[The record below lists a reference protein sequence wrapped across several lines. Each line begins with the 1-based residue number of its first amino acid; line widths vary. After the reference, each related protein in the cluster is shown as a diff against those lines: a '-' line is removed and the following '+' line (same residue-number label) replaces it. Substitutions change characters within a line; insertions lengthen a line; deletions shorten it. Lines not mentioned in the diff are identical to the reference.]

1 MWRTVSNGLERIYT
15 WSGYGAGALLVF
27 MCALI
32 FYSVQARL
40 FGLYL
45 GGVNDLAGYVMATS
59 TFMALSY
66 TFRSNGHIRVG
77 LVIQRFTGTTRRGF
91 EVLCLAIMA
100 AVIWFFAF
108 YMGRLAYF
116 SFIYGERSEGADAT
130 PLWIPQTPVA
140 LGSLLFAIAVTH
152 SLIQAVFD
160 YDAIN
165 PETSGGEGVN
175 EV

>member
-1 MWRTVSNGLERIYT
+1 MWRRISKGLDSVYT
-15 WSGYGAGALLVF
+15 FAGYGAALLLVLL
-27 MCALI
+27 CGLI
-32 FYSVQARL
+32 LYSVLARL
-40 FGLYL
+40 LGLYL

-77 LVIQRFTGTTRRGF
+77 LVIQRFTGGTRQGL
-91 EVLCLAIMA
+91 EIVCLAIMT

-108 YMGRLAYF
+108 YMGRLVYYA
-116 SFIYGERSEGADAT
+116 FIFGERSEGADAT

-140 LGSLLFAIAVTH
+140 LGSVLFAVAVTH
-152 SLIQAVFD
+152 TLVQAFFD
-160 YDAIN
+160 YDSVN
-165 PETSGGEGVN
+165 PETTDGEVN

>member
-1 MWRTVSNGLERIYT
+1 MWRRISNGLEAVYT
-15 WSGYGAGALLVF
+15 FAGYGAAVLLVF
-27 MCALI
+27 LCGLI
-32 FYSVQARL
+32 LYSVLARL
-40 FGLYL
+40 LSLYL

-77 LVIQRFTGTTRRGF
+77 LVIQRFTGSTRRGL
-91 EVLCLAIMA
+91 EIACLAIMA

-108 YMGRLAYF
+108 YMGRLVYF
-116 SFIYGERSEGADAT
+116 AFIFGERSEGADAT

-140 LGSLLFAIAVTH
+140 LGSALFAIAVTH
-152 SLIQAVFD
+152 SLIQALFD
-160 YDAIN
+160 YDSIN
-165 PETSGGEGVN
+165 PETASGEVN